1 MTAGS
6 TTSSAPWSLR
16 NPDITAKSASSA
28 DPHTSPMRT
37 VSDIPDDGDDFSEN
51 EVLTT
56 RKRPRAPM
64 SRLVSQDF
72 GAQYIS
78 SAGEDDDSDVTEI
91 DIKPSSVSKVDEEK
105 MVANPLCNAKI
116 LSAHI
121 LSLRLES
128 ELFPL
133 RQLVARLMTNPQ
145 HNRRGLFNLPVDS
158 KALGLVDYETIISK
172 PMDLGTI
179 KARLHAVAYKSR
191 DECADDVRLV
201 FHNAMQFNSPDNAV
215 HISARALLATFNEQ
229 YEIMQATNVTPATP
243 VPNFAMIAP
252 TLLPAPLPPRRR
264 SLAMKEPASSRDD
277 RSPNPVTPRDDVQ
290 TQTLATVASVPL
302 ANSLGFPPDT
312 TMSETGAV
320 ESEKVLVPAQASS
333 PDALTKPP
341 SLMTKALDVA
351 LDTKSA
357 PEVVLRKKPSACPAP
372 KSDFSSS
379 RLSIVLPPQASCMAS
394 ENASCRVMTN
404 LGPSISAADAASMKI
419 DDASVSTST
428 ASSISDEVVAPP
440 PENHQW
446 SEPGPQGA
454 EKALKRAMNIAAKHA
469 KHTCR
474 SCVGRVCSLCD
485 QGCLSH
491 EPALLICT
499 GANCCGAKI
508 RKGATYYIAKDG
520 SRQFCQRCYANL
532 QAVLPHTNDQFESM
546 GSAVRYK
553 RDLLKRKNDEEVA
566 EHWLTC
572 TKCKKGVHKI
582 CAMFNEFTHSETNY
596 LCPLCVDGEKADKN
610 PKRSS
615 KKAKKNEMYTFM
627 SGTDIP
633 VKLSEIHSCDSSKF
647 NSEDLP
653 ETPISSFI
661 EEKVRDRMETSEY
674 HNAGK
679 TITVRM
685 VSECSKFFKVPE
697 VVRKHFRMHAATRN
711 VENGVMPPAIV
722 RYTSKA
728 IMLFQKIDGFD
739 ICVFCIYVQEYDGD
753 DDYDNNAPR
762 AMQNKRVYVAYL
774 DSVEHFRPRVCR
786 TDVYHEIL
794 VAYLATARAR
804 GYDTVHIWACPPS
817 RGNSFVFWN
826 HPASQRTPNKDRLV
840 SWYHGALSRA
850 VEAGIVTDV
859 KSLFESSFQDFMKS
873 QGTDA
878 EDEDEKKEQP
888 QMKQEGVLGGVLICP
903 PLLDGDFW
911 IEEAVRLHAANINR
925 FLKSK
930 STGKEGLSSAILE
943 DQKRCPALQVAAF
956 LRDIV
961 MGCKSATPFRKP
973 VNAAALKL
981 KDYHKIITNPM
992 DLGTVYSRCLLG
1004 EFDTLAE
1011 VVSDVELV
1019 FRNAMNYNPE
1029 GHSVHDLAV
1038 EMLEFFFDELSQL
1051 TSSWKLDGF
1060 IRNNEGDH
1068 SWKDFAKVSMSLDIR
1083 MKKEDREFATSF
1095 SESSTQLKSQN
1106 QEILA
1111 DESFLVACEGGRTE
1125 ISTSIAQELSVAS
1138 SSTSASTA
1146 ELKNIRNEKLR
1157 VVIPSTRVSNTAC
1170 KLSPLASPLSSSLS
1184 MLLENKLEL
1193 LTGGPDAIQQKMVGD
1208 DVWLLDKRNP
1218 NPPKGT
1224 VNSKKNGKRKKSA
1237 AEIAL
1242 EEPAQK
1248 RRRQSWLGEEVGL
1261 SVRRLRTCFFTCSLT
1276 PKTTPT
1282 GHEEIKVKLFDS
1294 YVASFSARNQR
1305 ADREVISHLADARH
1319 ALLEFSQFRNLEFDT
1334 LRRAKYSTMIML
1346 YHFHNE
1352 DAPGLIPICST
1363 CNQDIADVRWHRIR
1377 RVGERHHSGRIPPTL
1392 RAQLHAEIAVP
1403 EEIAEAS
1410 HWGQELCSSCF
1421 SKQKNGDDFIPL
1433 PVSFKT

>member
-1 MTAGS
+1 MVV
-6 TTSSAPWSLR
+6 PPLPNPLR
-16 NPDITAKSASSA
+16 NA
-28 DPHTSPMRT
+28 
-37 VSDIPDDGDDFSEN
+37 
-51 EVLTT
+51 
-56 RKRPRAPM
+56 
-64 SRLVSQDF
+64 RL
-72 GAQYIS
+72 
-78 SAGEDDDSDVTEI
+78 
-91 DIKPSSVSKVDEEK
+91 
-105 MVANPLCNAKI
+105 
-116 LSAHI
+116 LSAH
-121 LSLRLES
+121 LCSLRLES

-145 HNRRGLFNLPVDS
+145 HNRRGIFNLPVDAN
-158 KALGLVDYETIISK
+158 ALGLVDYETIIPK

-179 KARLHAVAYKSR
+179 KARLHAVAYNSR
-191 DECADDVRLV
+191 DEFASDVRLV
-201 FHNAMQFNSPDNAV
+201 FQNAMRFNPPENAV
-215 HISARALLATFNEQ
+215 HISSQALLTIFNEQ
-229 YEIMQATNVTPATP
+229 YEIMQATNVTPSTP
-243 VPNFAMIAP
+243 VPNYAMTAP
-252 TLLPAPLPPRRR
+252 IQLPAPLPPRRR
-264 SLAMKEPASSRDD
+264 AAAPKEPASSHDD
-277 RSPNPVTPRDDVQ
+277 RFPNPVTPRDDVQ
-290 TQTLATVASVPL
+290 TQTLITVASVPTGATQSSRSHPL
-302 ANSLGFPPDT
+302 ADSLGFPPDT
-312 TMSETGAV
+312 TMSGSVAI
-320 ESEKVLVPAQASS
+320 ESEKGVVPAQASS
-333 PDALTKPP
+333 PDEPTKLP
-341 SLMTKALDVA
+341 SLMTQALAVVA
-351 LDTKSA
+351 LESNPA
-357 PEVVLRKKPSACPAP
+357 PEAVLRTQPLASPTPKPDVSA
-372 KSDFSSS
+372 S
-379 RLSIVLPPQASCMAS
+379 RLSIVLPSRASSMAS
-394 ENASCRVMTN
+394 ANPSYHIIAKM
-404 LGPSISAADAASMKI
+404 GPSSFSSMSAADAASMKI
-419 DDASVSTST
+419 DVASVSTST
-428 ASSISDEVVAPP
+428 ASSICDQVAVPP
-440 PENHQW
+440 PESHQW
-446 SEPGPQGA
+446 SEPGPQGTQ
-454 EKALKRAMNIAAKHA
+454 KALKRAMNIAAKHA

-474 SCVGRVCSLCD
+474 SCLGRTCSLCD

-508 RKGATYYIAKDG
+508 RKGATYFIAKDG

-572 TKCKKGVHKI
+572 AKCKKGVHKI
-582 CAMFNEFTHSETNY
+582 CAMFNEFTHSEANY
-596 LCPLCVDGEKADKN
+596 LCPLCVDGDKSDKN

-615 KKAKKNEMYTFM
+615 KKAKKDEMYTFM

-633 VKLSEIHSCDSSKF
+633 ARLSEIHSVDNTAKF
-647 NSEDLP
+647 SSEDLP

-661 EEKVRDRMETSEY
+661 EEKVRDRMETPEY
-674 HNAGK
+674 PNAGK

-697 VVRKHFRMHAATRN
+697 VVRKHFRMHAASGN
-711 VENGVMPPAIV
+711 AENGVMPPSIV
-722 RYTSKA
+722 RYSSKA
-728 IMLFQKIDGFD
+728 IMLFQKIDGLD
-739 ICVFCIYVQEYDGD
+739 VCIFCIYVQEYDGD
-753 DDYDNNAPR
+753 DDYDNDAPP
-762 AMQNKRVYVAYL
+762 AMQNKRVYIAYL

-859 KSLFESSFQDFMKS
+859 KSLFESSFQEFMKS

-878 EDEDEKKEQP
+878 EDEDEKNHQP
-888 QMKQEGVLGGVLICP
+888 QMEQEGVLGGMLICP

-930 STGKEGLSSAILE
+930 ATGKEGLSSAMLD
-943 DQKRCPALQVAAF
+943 DQKRCPALQVATF
-956 LRDIV
+956 LRDTV
-961 MGCKSATPFRKP
+961 MACKSATPFRKP

-1004 EFDTLAE
+1004 EFDTLAD

-1019 FRNAMNYNPE
+1019 FRNAMNYNPK

-1038 EMLEFFFDELSQL
+1038 EMLEFFFSELNNL
-1051 TSSWKLDGF
+1051 TGAWKLDGF
-1060 IRNNEGDH
+1060 SHNMEGEH
-1068 SWKDFAKVSMSLDIR
+1068 SWKNFAKASMSLDIR
-1083 MKKEDREFATSF
+1083 MIIDDPECATSCND
-1095 SESSTQLKSQN
+1095 SSTHLKN
-1106 QEILA
+1106 EDQESLA
-1111 DESFLVACEGGRTE
+1111 DESVLAMSEGGSTGAA
-1125 ISTSIAQELSVAS
+1125 TSITEELHVDS
-1138 SSTSASTA
+1138 SSPNASTA
-1146 ELKNIRNEKLR
+1146 ELKNIRNDQLH
-1157 VVIPSTRVSNTAC
+1157 VVLPSTRVSNIAC
-1170 KLSPLASPLSSSLS
+1170 KLSPLASPPSSRMN
-1184 MLLENKLEL
+1184 MLLENKLEF
-1193 LTGGPDAIQQKMVGD
+1193 LTGGPDAIHQKMVGD

-1218 NPPKGT
+1218 NPPKGNA
-1224 VNSKKNGKRKKSA
+1224 NSKKNGKRKKSA
-1237 AEIAL
+1237 AEIAM

-1248 RRRQSWLGEEVGL
+1248 RRRQSWLGEGVGS

-1276 PKTTPT
+1276 PKATPT

-1294 YVASFSARNQR
+1294 YAASFFSRNKR
-1305 ADREVISHLADARH
+1305 TGREVISHLADARH

-1334 LRRAKYSTMIML
+1334 LRRAKFSTSILL
-1346 YHFHNE
+1346 YHFHHE
-1352 DAPGLIPICST
+1352 DAPGLIPACST
-1363 CNQDIADVRWHRIR
+1363 CHQDIEDVRWHRVR

-1392 RAQLHAEIAVP
+1392 RAQMRAEISVP

-1410 HWGQELCSSCF
+1410 HWGKELCSSCF
-1421 SKQKNGDDFIPL
+1421 SKQMNGDDFIPL